1 MNKVTALLILL
12 IGLLQYKLWFGDGNV
27 LEFQRLNDR
36 IAELRQEG
44 AKRRERNAALEA
56 EVMDL
61 KQGLDA
67 VEERARH
74 ELGMI
79 MDGEEFVQVIDPQHE
94 PELSVSPA
102 PVKSTITDEVPEVA
116 KNTKKEKPQQKKKP
130 KEAETSKSKESKNT
144 SNKKS
149 EGEISTKQTSAKKPT
164 TDAKKPITD
173 ANTKSTT
180 TEAATKKTPPK
191 PKVVAPKPVEV
202 PKPPP
207 KKPDQPP
214 AKALEPLF

>member
-102 PVKSTITDEVPEVA
+102 PVKSTITDELPEVA

-130 KEAETSKSKESKNT
+130 KETETSKSKESKNT
-144 SNKKS
+144 SNKKQ
-149 EGEISTKQTSAKKPT
+149 EGETSTKQTSAKKPT
-164 TDAKKPITD
+164 TD

-191 PKVVAPKPVEV
+191 PKVAAPKPAEA
-202 PKPPP
+202 PKPTP

>member
-1 MNKVTALLILL
+1 MNKVTTLLILL

-79 MDGEEFVQVIDPQHE
+79 MDGEQFVQVIDPQHE
-94 PELSVSPA
+94 PDPTVSPPIKA
-102 PVKSTITDEVPEVA
+102 TVTDDVPEVA
-116 KNTKKEKPQQKKKP
+116 KNSKKEKSRAKKTSEDKD
-130 KEAETSKSKESKNT
+130 TSKSKPITNDSKT
-144 SNKKS
+144 P
-149 EGEISTKQTSAKKPT
+149 SAKKGEPSPT
-164 TDAKKPITD
+164 DKSKKGASTPTDKSKKVEPASAEKKP
-173 ANTKSTT
+173 
-180 TEAATKKTPPK
+180 AAKAETKKT
-191 PKVVAPKPVEV
+191 APKPV
-202 PKPPP
+202 PN
-207 KKPDQPP
+207 PDATP
-214 AKALEPLF
+214 APVERHRPEPQPLFD

>member
-1 MNKVTALLILL
+1 MNKVTALLVLL

-44 AKRRERNAALEA
+44 ARRRERNAALEA

-94 PELSVSPA
+94 PEPSTSPA
-102 PVKSTITDEVPEVA
+102 PVKSTITDELPEVA
-116 KNTKKEKPQQKKKP
+116 RNTKKERPQQKKKP
-130 KEAETSKSKESKNT
+130 RETETSKSKESKNT
-144 SNKKS
+144 SNKKA
-149 EGEISTKQTSAKKPT
+149 EGETSTKQTSAKKPT
-164 TDAKKPITD
+164 TETT
-173 ANTKSTT
+173 TKSTAS
-180 TEAATKKTPPK
+180 EAATKKTPPR
-191 PKVVAPKPVEV
+191 PRVAAPKPAEV

-207 KKPDQPP
+207 KKPDQP

>member
-1 MNKVTALLILL
+1 VNKVTALLILL

-74 ELGMI
+74 ELGMV
-79 MDGEEFVQVIDPQHE
+79 MEGEEFVQVIEPQSE
-94 PELSVSPA
+94 SASSPA
-102 PVKSTITDEVPEVA
+102 PEMPAAKDDSPEAA
-116 KNTKKEKPQQKKKP
+116 KGSKNKKEKSHSKKKP
-130 KEAETSKSKESKNT
+130 QEADTPKPTDSHPPPA
-144 SNKKS
+144 KKS
-149 EGEISTKQTSAKKPT
+149 A
-164 TDAKKPITD
+164 
-173 ANTKSTT
+173 
-180 TEAATKKTPPK
+180 AATNNKPPNPQTASKKALPKPKPPRKPVKAEQPTAEPEPPK
-191 PKVVAPKPVEV
+191 PSDEGR
-202 PKPPP
+202 
-207 KKPDQPP
+207 Q
-214 AKALEPLF
+214 